1 MADRRNTRQRQLVLD
16 AVRSRCDHP
25 TADQVYQAVRA
36 QDCHVSRAT
45 VYRNLHL
52 LADAGDI
59 LSIKVPGGE
68 RFDLRA
74 DAHPHIIC
82 SSCGRVAD
90 VPFER
95 GGAYEDT
102 LDERASLATSW
113 QVSTHSLVFT
123 GLCPHCV
130 AEMRRQQLSQPQARQ
145 PQLSRR

>member
-25 TADQVYQAVRA
+25 TADQVYQVVRA

-52 LADAGDI
+52 LADTGDI

>member
-16 AVRSRCDHP
+16 AVRSRFDHP
-25 TADQVYQAVRA
+25 TAYQVYQVLRA
-36 QDCHVSRAT
+36 HDCNVSRAT

-102 LDERASLATSW
+102 LDERASLVTSW

>member
-25 TADQVYQAVRA
+25 TADQVYQVVRA

-52 LADAGDI
+52 LADTGDI

-130 AEMRRQQLSQPQARQ
+130 AEMRRQQLSQPQTRQ

>member
-25 TADQVYQAVRA
+25 TADQVYQVVRA

-52 LADAGDI
+52 LADTGDI

-102 LDERASLATSW
+102 LDERASLVTSW

>member
-130 AEMRRQQLSQPQARQ
+130 AEMRRQQLFQPQARQ

>member
-130 AEMRRQQLSQPQARQ
+130 ADMRRQQLSQPQARQ

>member
-82 SSCGRVAD
+82 PSCGRVAD
-90 VPFER
+90 VPFKR

>member
-102 LDERASLATSW
+102 LDERASLVTSW

-130 AEMRRQQLSQPQARQ
+130 ADMRRQQLFQPQARQ

>member
-25 TADQVYQAVRA
+25 TADQVYQVVRA

-130 AEMRRQQLSQPQARQ
+130 AEMRRQQLFQPQARQ

>member
-25 TADQVYQAVRA
+25 TADQVYQVVRA

-52 LADAGDI
+52 LADTGDI

-123 GLCPHCV
+123 GLCDHCV

>member
-1 MADRRNTRQRQLVLD
+1 M
-16 AVRSRCDHP
+16 
-25 TADQVYQAVRA
+25 
-36 QDCHVSRAT
+36 SRAT

-52 LADAGDI
+52 LADTGDI

>member
-25 TADQVYQAVRA
+25 TADQVYQVVRA

-130 AEMRRQQLSQPQARQ
+130 ADMRRQQLSQPQARQ

>member
-25 TADQVYQAVRA
+25 TADQVYQVVRA

-130 AEMRRQQLSQPQARQ
+130 AEIRRQQLSQPQARQ

>member
-68 RFDLRA
+68 RFDLQA

-130 AEMRRQQLSQPQARQ
+130 ADMRRQQLSQPQARQ

>member
-82 SSCGRVAD
+82 SRCGRVAD

-113 QVSTHSLVFT
+113 QVSTHSLVFM

>member
-102 LDERASLATSW
+102 LDERVSLATSW

>member
-1 MADRRNTRQRQLVLD
+1 M
-16 AVRSRCDHP
+16 
-25 TADQVYQAVRA
+25 
-36 QDCHVSRAT
+36 SRAT

-95 GGAYEDT
+95 DGAYEDT

-130 AEMRRQQLSQPQARQ
+130 ADMRRQQLSQPQARQ

>member
-25 TADQVYQAVRA
+25 TADQVYQVVRA